1 MIRNA
6 TLEDVPV
13 LAELEQKC
21 FDTDRLSS
29 RNFRYLLTRGNA
41 SLIVDDADGAITGYS
56 LVLFHRNTSMTR
68 LYSFAVLPDRQRG
81 GIARALLAESE
92 KIALENGF
100 VMMRLEVRKDNAR
113 ALTFYEKAGY
123 RAFSTYP
130 DYYEDHVDAVRME
143 KALAPHLSAE
153 DAPVPYYA
161 QTLEFTCGPAC
172 LMMA

>member
-13 LAELEQKC
+13 LTDLEQQC
-21 FDTDRLSS
+21 FDTDRLSP

-81 GIARALLAESE
+81 GIARALLAQSE
-92 KIALENGF
+92 KIALEKGF
-100 VMMRLEVRKDNAR
+100 VMMRLEVRRDNAR
-113 ALTFYEKAGY
+113 ALAFYEKAGY
-123 RAFSTYP
+123 RAF
-130 DYYEDHVDAVRME
+130 
-143 KALAPHLSAE
+143 
-153 DAPVPYYA
+153 
-161 QTLEFTCGPAC
+161 
-172 LMMA
+172 